1 MSSHPDSQQPSPAPA
16 VEWYALD
23 PEQVAARLETDPQ
36 SGLVSASVERL
47 RARYGANRL
56 EEKDKAPAWKL
67 FVSQFQDFMIYVLMG
82 AVVISAIEGQFVEA
96 VAILAILLLNG
107 VLGFAQEYRAEMALE
122 ALQELSAPTATVI
135 RDGSEIEIRADEL
148 VPGDVVLLE
157 SGDRVPADGRLVDAA
172 ALRVVESALTGES
185 EPVRKHCEAV
195 EGEHVAL
202 GDRRNMV
209 FAGTSVAVGRG
220 RMIVTGTAQDTEM
233 GRIADLLAETKDEA
247 TPLEIELEVVGKRIA
262 LIVLAV
268 AAVVFA
274 EEVFLATRSETGSFI
289 EMFSHPDFR
298 ANLTAGLL
306 IAVSLAVAAIPEG
319 LPAIVTVA
327 LSLGVRRMAEHNAI
341 VRRLHAVET
350 LGSTTFICSDKTGT
364 LTLNQMT
371 VRRLVVGQD
380 GAAVTPDW
388 GIEPDADTPDRAD
401 MRLLIEIAVACNDAH
416 YTSQGELVGDPTET
430 ALVAAAH
437 HLAPGHVKPP
447 RLGEVPFDSERKR
460 MTTIHSIDG
469 GRAAFMKGG
478 ADVVLDLC
486 THARLRGEIVPMTA
500 ALRDSLSA
508 RNEALAS
515 AGFRTLAFAMRTLDP
530 DEPDEGEGL
539 ERDLTFVGIMGL
551 VDPAR
556 QEVPDAVAQCHR
568 AGIHVA
574 MVTGDHAL
582 TARAIAK
589 QVGILDTDRVVTG
602 AELAAMTDEELSAQV
617 RDIRVYARVNPE
629 HKLRIVDALR
639 SHGEVVA
646 MTGDGVNDAPALKRA
661 DIGVA
666 MGMVGTDVS
675 REAADMVLSDD
686 NFATIVEA
694 VRQGRA
700 VFDNLRKVILFLLS
714 CNMSE
719 VLIVAITALFSPQ
732 AALLPLQVL
741 WINLVTDG
749 LPALAL
755 GVDPADRG
763 LMERVPRATDESIL
777 TRNRQLQIVWQGLV
791 MTAAALVL
799 GYVVAPALGAT
810 QPESRT
816 MLFCALVLTQLLH
829 AFNFRSDTGSVFSP
843 HSLRNKWL
851 VLALLGSMTLQVAVV
866 YLPGAERL
874 FQTVPLDS
882 ADWVAIVLTALSA
895 IAVIDIT
902 KLLVA
907 RFGPAAQV
915 KARDVQ

>member
-1 MSSHPDSQQPSPAPA
+1 MSSQPDLQQDPSPSITQ
-16 VEWYALD
+16 WHALD
-23 PEQVAARLETDPQ
+23 AETVIGQLETDPVAGLQ
-36 SGLVSASVERL
+36 SGRIEELTQ
-47 RARYGANRL
+47 RYGANRL
-56 EEKDKAPAWKL
+56 EEKKKAPAWKL
-67 FVSQFQDFMIYVLMG
+67 FVSQFQDFMIYVLLG
-82 AVVISAIEGQFVEA
+82 AVVIAAIEGQMVEA

-107 VLGFAQEYRAEMALE
+107 VLGFAQEYRAEQALE

-135 RDGSEIEIRADEL
+135 RSGGEIEIRAEEL
-148 VPGDVVLLE
+148 VPGDLVMLE
-157 SGDRVPADGRLVDAA
+157 AGDRIPADGRLIEAA
-172 ALRVVESALTGES
+172 ALRVVEAALTGES
-185 EPVRKHCEAV
+185 EPSRKHTEPV
-195 EGEHVAL
+195 EGEHVPL

-220 RMIVTGTAQDTEM
+220 QMIVTSTGQHTEM
-233 GRIADLLAETKDEA
+233 GRIADMLADTKEEA
-247 TPLEIELEVVGKRIA
+247 TPLEIELDVVGKRIA
-262 LIVLAV
+262 LIVLVV

-274 EEVFLATRSETGSFI
+274 EEVFLAAQGQTGSFI
-289 EMFSHPDFR
+289 DMFSQEGFR
-298 ANLTAGLL
+298 ESLTEGLL

-327 LSLGVRRMAEHNAI
+327 LSLGVRRMAEHHAL

-364 LTLNQMT
+364 LTLNVMT
-371 VRRLVVGQD
+371 VRKLVVGQD
-380 GAAVTPDW
+380 EAAVTPDW
-388 GIEPDADTPDRAD
+388 GIAPDDVAPNAADL
-401 MRLLIEIAVACNDAH
+401 RLLVEIAVACNDAH
-416 YTSQGELVGDPTET
+416 YTAQGELVGDPTET
-430 ALVAAAH
+430 ALVALAH
-437 HLAPGHVKPP
+437 HISPGHTIPP

-460 MTTIHSIDG
+460 MTTVHNIDG
-469 GRAAFMKGG
+469 TRTAFVKGG

-486 THARLRGEIVPMTA
+486 KRALLRGRIVPMTEE
-500 ALRDSLSA
+500 LRDSISA
-508 RNEALAS
+508 QNERLAS
-515 AGFRTLAFAMRTLDP
+515 SGYRTLAFAVRELEAS
-530 DEPDEGEGL
+530 EPNEGESL
-539 ERDLTFVGIMGL
+539 ERDLVFVGIMGL

-582 TARAIAK
+582 TARAIAD

-602 AELAAMTDEELSAQV
+602 AELEQMTDEELASQV
-617 RDIRVYARVNPE
+617 KDIRVYARVNPE

-639 SHGEVVA
+639 SQGEVVA

-666 MGMVGTDVS
+666 MGIVGTDVS

-694 VRQGRA
+694 VREGRT

-755 GVDPADRG
+755 GVDPADDQVMNRT
-763 LMERVPRATDESIL
+763 PRASDESIL
-777 TRNRQLQIVWQGLV
+777 TSRRQIQIVWQGLV

-829 AFNFRSDTGSVFSP
+829 AFNFRSETGTVFSAR
-843 HSLRNKWL
+843 SFKNKWL
-851 VLALLGSMTLQVAVV
+851 VLGLVGSMGLQLLVV
-866 YLPGAERL
+866 YLPGAERI
-874 FQTVPLDS
+874 FRTVPLNA
-882 ADWVAIVLTALSA
+882 ADW
-895 IAVIDIT
+895 IAVVATAVAATVVIDVT

-907 RFGPAAQV
+907 RYGPAAQAT
-915 KARDVQ
+915 KNTAS